1 LTQNA
6 VPGRVRVAGPSGAV
20 PANFL
25 EGVAMVKRVVV
36 AWAIAGVLVSAGL
49 ARAGESLWGENAKAA
64 MAAAAAGGKDL
75 LIDFTGSDWC
85 GWCKRLEAEVFSQK
99 EFTSQAPKSFILLKL
114 DFPRSIPQSE
124 ELKKQNAEWLKKYR
138 IEGFPTI
145 VLADATGRPYAKTGY
160 RPGGAEQYM
169 AHLAELRKIRVA
181 RDEALAKAKGAKGLE
196 RAKLLDAALAK
207 IDASLVIGHYDDV
220 VAEIV
225 KLDSENKAGLRNKYG
240 AMAALAKI
248 QEAAQR
254 RDFDGAI
261 ALADEALKSYGQ
273 TGAPAQD
280 ILFFKSLCFYA
291 KGEKPKAK
299 AALEA
304 ALKAAPEGPKAE
316 RIKLVLERVFKNTK

>member
-1 LTQNA
+1 
-6 VPGRVRVAGPSGAV
+6 
-20 PANFL
+20 
-25 EGVAMVKRVVV
+25 MVKRVVV
-36 AWAIAGVLVSAGL
+36 VWAFAGVLAAAGFASAG
-49 ARAGESLWGENAKAA
+49 ETLWTEDAKAA
-64 MAAAAAGGKDL
+64 MAKAAAEGKDL

-85 GWCKRLEAEVFSQK
+85 GWCKKLDAEVFSQK
-99 EFTSQAPKSFILLKL
+99 GFTSEAPKSFVLLKL
-114 DFPRSIPQSE
+114 DFPRSVPQSE

-145 VLADATGRPYAKTGY
+145 VLADAAGRPYAKTGY
-160 RPGGAEQYM
+160 RPGGVEQYM
-169 AHLAELRKIRVA
+169 THLAELRKIRVG
-181 RDEALAKAKGAKGLE
+181 RDAALAKAKGAKGLE

-207 IDASLVIGHYDDV
+207 IDSSLIIGHYDEV

-240 AMAALAKI
+240 AMTALAKI
-248 QEAAQR
+248 QAAAQR
-254 RDFDGAI
+254 RDFDGGI
-261 ALADEALKSYGQ
+261 ALADQALKSYGE

-304 ALKAAPEGPKAE
+304 ALKAAPERPKAE
-316 RIKLVLERVFKNTK
+316 RIKLILERVFKDAK